1 MNCKNCNTEI
11 DYNFCPNCGQP
22 KNLKRIDKQYIMHE
36 IEHVLHFER
45 GILHTVKEL
54 FTNPG
59 KNIRKYLT
67 ESRTRLVK
75 PVIFIF
81 LTSLLY
87 TLINNFF
94 HIEDAYVNNNVF
106 DNSVIIKIINWI
118 QSHYGYANLL
128 TGIFI
133 AMWLKIL
140 FKKYDYNFYELL
152 IMLCFV
158 MGISMIIFSVF
169 ALIEGLVHFKLLGF
183 ASIISF
189 LYLILSIVSFFNDKK
204 IGNYFKAI
212 IAFLFGSIT
221 FYIIIIAIGA
231 TLDFFLIQ

>member
-106 DNSVIIKIINWI
+106 DNSLILKIINWI

-133 AMWLKIL
+133 AIWLKIL

-231 TLDFFLIQ
+231 NLDFF

>member
-106 DNSVIIKIINWI
+106 DNSLILKIINWI

-133 AMWLKIL
+133 AIWLKIL

-231 TLDFFLIQ
+231 TLDFF

>member
-231 TLDFFLIQ
+231 TLDFF

>member
-45 GILHTVKEL
+45 GILYTVKEL

-106 DNSVIIKIINWI
+106 DNSVIIKIINWM

-231 TLDFFLIQ
+231 TLDFF

>member
-133 AMWLKIL
+133 AIWLKIL

-231 TLDFFLIQ
+231 TLDFF

>member
-106 DNSVIIKIINWI
+106 DNSVIIKIINWM

-231 TLDFFLIQ
+231 TLDFF

>member
-87 TLINNFF
+87 SLINNFF

-106 DNSVIIKIINWI
+106 DNSVIIKIINWM

-231 TLDFFLIQ
+231 TLDFF

>member
-22 KNLKRIDKQYIMHE
+22 KNIKRIDKQYIMHE

-106 DNSVIIKIINWI
+106 DNSLILKIINWI

-133 AMWLKIL
+133 AIWLKIL

-231 TLDFFLIQ
+231 TLDFF

>member
-87 TLINNFF
+87 MLINNFF

-106 DNSVIIKIINWI
+106 DNSLILKIINWI

-133 AMWLKIL
+133 AIWLKIL

-189 LYLILSIVSFFNDKK
+189 LYLILSIVSFFNDKN

-231 TLDFFLIQ
+231 TLDFF

>member
-45 GILHTVKEL
+45 GILYTVKEL

-67 ESRTRLVK
+67 ESRTKLVK

-140 FKKYDYNFYELL
+140 FKDT
-152 IMLCFV
+152 IPQ
-158 MGISMIIFSVF
+158 SV
-169 ALIEGLVHFKLLGF
+169 
-183 ASIISF
+183 
-189 LYLILSIVSFFNDKK
+189 
-204 IGNYFKAI
+204 
-212 IAFLFGSIT
+212 
-221 FYIIIIAIGA
+221 
-231 TLDFFLIQ
+231 

>member
-45 GILHTVKEL
+45 GILYTVKEL

-106 DNSVIIKIINWI
+106 DNSVIIKVINWI

>member
-1 MNCKNCNTEI
+1 MNCKNCNTKI
-11 DYNFCPNCGQP
+11 DYNFCPNCGHP
-22 KNLKRIDKQYIMHE
+22 KNIKRIDKQYIMHE

-45 GILHTVKEL
+45 GILYTVKEL

-106 DNSVIIKIINWI
+106 DNSVIMKIINWI

-231 TLDFFLIQ
+231 TLDFF